1 MSWETLSFEDRQ
13 KNWAGHRRQF
23 RQHHGRSD
31 RPTVWEIEFSGD
43 RVTTRHG
50 LLNGAVQETSYVGL
64 IKNKGKV
71 NEISAEQDAVAEA
84 RRDARK
90 RFDFE
95 GYDEY
100 VGDLNIDRRHADIN
114 VHALLTN
121 LPGSFCLY
129 KPENNIETCKKLL
142 AKAEKGQV
150 LYTLKRD
157 GVAKWVVVDYYG
169 NVVIYSRR
177 SRPWNDKEGPKELP
191 DGTLDFSTVIPWS
204 ARFPHLVEEVKK
216 MQLPPGSMLACEL
229 VMHDRDNFPLV
240 SGYTKGYTARALEDM
255 AKKGYPSLYVW
266 DMPFYDGEDLV
277 SNKTVRE
284 RHRRLQHH
292 CALTDGVV
300 VWPVQYFNFPNP
312 EAASEYARKN
322 KLEGWVVVDPD
333 AIYGDKAWN
342 LKGKPDRPSTCAKLK
357 PRSEDDFVA
366 IWDPNDPK
374 QAGSGKHE
382 KGKTVTLPNGQQVV
396 HGGVG
401 SVGLWQYNSKG
412 ELVFTATCS
421 SGMDY
426 EFQAQLDVN
435 SFPQVWQV
443 EYLERTYISDGEKT
457 NALRHPV
464 FIRKRD
470 DKTPQECVN
479 ERLV

>member
-13 KNWAGHRRQF
+13 RSWTGHKRQF
-23 RQHHGRSD
+23 RQHHGRND
-31 RPTVWEIEFSGD
+31 RPTVWEIEFAGN
-43 RVTTRHG
+43 RVITRHG
-50 LLNGAVQETSYVGL
+50 LLDGAMQETSYVGVF
-64 IKNKGKV
+64 KNKGKA
-71 NEISAEQDAVAEA
+71 NEISAEQDAAAEA

-90 RFDFE
+90 KWDFE

-100 VGDLNIDRRHADIN
+100 HGGVNIDRRHADIN
-114 VHALLTN
+114 IQALLTN

-157 GVAKWVVVDYYG
+157 GVAKWVVFDYYG

-177 SRPWNDKEGPKELP
+177 SRPYNDKEGPVELP
-191 DGTLDFSTVIPWS
+191 DGTLDYSKVVPWA
-204 ARFPHLVEEVKK
+204 ARFPHLVDEVRR

-229 VMHDRDNFPLV
+229 VLPQQDNFPLV

-255 AKKGYPSLYVW
+255 AKKGWPSFYVW
-266 DMPFYDGEDLV
+266 DMPFYNGEDLV
-277 SNKTVRE
+277 STTKLKE
-284 RHRRLQHH
+284 RHCLIQQH
-292 CALTDGVV
+292 CALAGGT
-300 VWPVQYFNFPNP
+300 WISPVQFVDFPSP
-312 EAASEYARKN
+312 EKASEYAKKH

-333 AIYGDKAWN
+333 AVYGDKAWN

-357 PRSEDDFVA
+357 PRQEDDFVA

-382 KGKTVTLPNGQQVV
+382 KGKVVTLPSGQKVT

-401 SVGLWQYNSKG
+401 SVGLYQYNSKG
-412 ELVFTATCS
+412 ILVFTATCS

-426 EFQAQLDVN
+426 EFQAQLTEK

-479 ERLV
+479 DRLD